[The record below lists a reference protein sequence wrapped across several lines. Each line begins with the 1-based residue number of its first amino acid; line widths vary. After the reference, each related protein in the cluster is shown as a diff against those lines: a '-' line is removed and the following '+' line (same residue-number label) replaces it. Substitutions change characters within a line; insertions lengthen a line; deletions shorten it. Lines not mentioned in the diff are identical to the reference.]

1 MPFRPLCNAIQLLF
15 CIMCTH
21 RIISNVSTKI
31 QKQMYVLQDHSRIY
45 HQIKQ
50 KLEACPNA
58 PVRPVL
64 ELCRGARMAKLLV
77 EFTIILYFIKRQE
90 LVQRMNMW
98 AQQQGFRFVVIC
110 LPLQCRLTLLPH
122 QLSYFQECSRRNS
135 NSAHNDTPNSQEA
148 PGTPQTK
155 PSQLK

>member
-1 MPFRPLCNAIQLLF
+1 MMQ
-15 CIMCTH
+15 
-21 RIISNVSTKI
+21 
-31 QKQMYVLQDHSRIY
+31 
-45 HQIKQ
+45 QIKQ

-98 AQQQGFRFVVIC
+98 AKQQGFRFVVIC
-110 LPLQCRLTLLPH
+110 SPLQCRLTLLP
-122 QLSYFQECSRRNS
+122 QQPSYF
-135 NSAHNDTPNSQEA
+135 
-148 PGTPQTK
+148 
-155 PSQLK
+155 